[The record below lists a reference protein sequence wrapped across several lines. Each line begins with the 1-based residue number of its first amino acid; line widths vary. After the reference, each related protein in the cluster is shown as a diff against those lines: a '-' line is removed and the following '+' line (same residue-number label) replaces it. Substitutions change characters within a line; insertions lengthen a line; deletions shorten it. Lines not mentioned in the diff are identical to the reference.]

1 MKIPRTYKLHRLCI
15 LLSNFPLV
23 RLGLIIYFIYG
34 IHNSV
39 EGKKDDHNSKDKV
52 ELIMPPPPDK
62 MYDMKQIQPENRKK
76 TPDFDRDS
84 DDEPRYVEN

>member
-1 MKIPRTYKLHRLCI
+1 M
-15 LLSNFPLV
+15 
-23 RLGLIIYFIYG
+23 IIYFIYG

-39 EGKKDDHNSKDKV
+39 EGKKDDPNSKDKV
-52 ELIMPPPPDK
+52 ELIMPPPPDQ

-76 TPDFDRDS
+76 IPDDDFEHDS